1 MARELKN
8 LGIVNPSAD
17 TETLAF
23 EQGTA
28 GLFLVSVTAT
38 NTALTDAR
46 FDVRIFN
53 ASASTNSAFIA
64 KSQILP
70 GRNSYETVRF
80 TLDYNDKI
88 YVTATSASVS
98 FLVSGVNQTE

>member
-8 LGIVNPSAD
+8 LGIVNPSAN

-28 GLFLVSVTAT
+28 GLYLVSVTST
-38 NTALTDAR
+38 NIGITDAK

-53 ASASTNSAFIA
+53 ASASTSSGYIA
-64 KSQILP
+64 KDQLLP
-70 GRNSYETVRF
+70 ARNSYETVRF

-88 YVTATSASVS
+88 YVKANSSSVS
-98 FLVSGVNQTE
+98 FIVSGINQTE

>member
-1 MARELKN
+1 MAKELKN
-8 LGIVNPSAD
+8 LGIVNPNEN

-28 GLFLVSVTAT
+28 GLYLVSVTAT
-38 NTALTDAR
+38 NIGITDAK

-53 ASASTNSAFIA
+53 SSASTASGHIA
-64 KSQILP
+64 KNQLLP

-88 YVTATSASVS
+88 YIKSTSSSVS
-98 FLVSGVNQTE
+98 FIISGINQTE

>member
-1 MARELKN
+1 MAKELKN
-8 LGIVNPSAD
+8 LGIINPNANI
-17 TETLAF
+17 ETLGF

-46 FDVRIFN
+46 FDVRLYN
-53 ASASTNSAFIA
+53 ASASANSGYIA
-64 KSQILP
+64 KNQLLP
-70 GRNSYETVRF
+70 GHNSYETVRF

-88 YVTATSASVS
+88 YVLSTSSYVS
-98 FLVSGVNQTE
+98 FIISGINQTE